1 MTQDNSEP
9 WVESYPM
16 NIDWAAHINKC
27 PLDTYITNSA
37 EQHGDRPAI
46 DFLGSKTSYGEL
58 EIQVNHAARGLQKLG
73 AHKGTRVGLCLP
85 NTPYSVI
92 FYFAALRIGAT
103 VVNFN
108 PLYVEREI
116 AFQIDDSQT
125 EIMVTMDLQLIYP
138 KIATMLTQTQSLKKI
153 IVCPMAQILPPVK
166 SFAFRVLKR
175 RDIATIKEEQTVTY
189 KQVMENDGQPEQIGI
204 DIDKDIA
211 VLQYTGG
218 TTGTPK
224 GAMLSHGN
232 LSANVSQ
239 MTLWFPDLELGEE
252 KVLGVLPLFHI
263 FAMTTVM
270 NFAVSSGAEMILLP
284 RYELKQTLRTINKK
298 SPTLFPA
305 VPTIYTSINNASDL
319 SKYNLSAIRY
329 CISGGAPL
337 PLEVKNKFE
346 KLTGCRLVEGYGLS
360 ECSPV
365 ATCNSLQGGNKEGSI
380 GLPVPGT
387 RLSVHDIE
395 EPNLTVL
402 PNQRG
407 EIWISGPQVMSGYW
421 HRDDETKN
429 ALTDGWLRTG
439 DAGYMDD
446 EGHFFLVDRL
456 KDLILCS
463 GYNVYP
469 RNIEEAIYLHPAV
482 SEVTVIGISDEYRGE
497 APKAFVKLK
506 ENKELSEEILLE
518 FLEDKLS
525 KIQMPSIIEFRAELP
540 KTMIGKLSKK
550 ELKAEESE
558 GGNIE
563 HS

>member
-1 MTQDNSEP
+1 MKNNNLEP
-9 WVESYPM
+9 WVKSYPE
-16 NIDWAAHINKC
+16 NINWAAHINKC
-27 PLDTYITNSA
+27 SLGTYIEKSA
-37 EQHGDRPAI
+37 INYGNRPAI
-46 DFLGSKTSYGEL
+46 DFLGSKTSYAEL
-58 EIQVNHAARGLQKLG
+58 EMLVNHAARGLQELG
-73 AHKGTRVGLCLP
+73 VHKGVRVGLCLP
-85 NTPYSVI
+85 NTPYFVI
-92 FYFAALRIGAT
+92 FYFAVLRIGAT

-108 PLYVEREI
+108 PLYVESEI

-125 EIMVTMDLQLIYP
+125 EIMVTMDLEIIYP
-138 KIATMLTQTQSLKKI
+138 KIATMLTRTKSLKTI
-153 IVCPMAQILPPVK
+153 ICCPMAHILPPIK
-166 SFAFRVLKR
+166 GLLFRALKR
-175 RDIATIKEEQTVTY
+175 RDIATIKEEQTVPY
-189 KQVMENDGQPEQIGI
+189 KQVMDNDGRPTKVEI
-204 DIDKDIA
+204 DLDNDIA

-239 MTLWFPDLELGEE
+239 MTLWFPGLELGAE

-270 NFAVSSGAEMILLP
+270 NFAVSAGAEMILLP
-284 RYELKQTLRTINKK
+284 RYELKQTLKTINKK

-305 VPTIYTSINNASDL
+305 VPTIYTSINNSDDL

-337 PLEVKNKFE
+337 PLEVKNRFE
-346 KLTGCRLVEGYGLS
+346 ELTGCRLVEGYGLS

-365 ATCNSLQGGNKEGSI
+365 ATCNSLQGINKEGSI

-387 RLSVHDIE
+387 LLSVHDIE
-395 EPNLTVL
+395 DPNLTVS
-402 PNQRG
+402 PNERG

-421 HRDDETKN
+421 QRDSETEDT
-429 ALTDGWLRTG
+429 LIDGWLRTG

-497 APKAFVKLK
+497 SPKAFVKLK
-506 ENKELSEEILLE
+506 ENEELSEEILLE
-518 FLEDKLS
+518 FLKDKLS
-525 KIQMPSIIEFRAELP
+525 KIEMPSIIEFRSELP
-540 KTMIGKLSKK
+540 KTLIGKLSKK
-550 ELKAEESE
+550 ELKAEEA
-558 GGNIE
+558 GNHNI
-563 HS
+563 